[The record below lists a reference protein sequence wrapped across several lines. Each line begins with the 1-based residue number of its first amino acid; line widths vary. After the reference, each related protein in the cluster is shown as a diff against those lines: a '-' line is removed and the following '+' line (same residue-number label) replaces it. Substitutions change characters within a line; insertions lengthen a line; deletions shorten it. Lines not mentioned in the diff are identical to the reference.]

1 MTVRCEAGKTTVLI
15 PTFQRATMLRR
26 CLESVMVDLG
36 DGDRV
41 LVVSDGS
48 TDDTGAVARSFGPRV
63 RFVERPNGGKAAA
76 VNTGLALVETE
87 YCWIFDDDD
96 VVLTG
101 ASSRQAH
108 FMDQQPE
115 LGFCVG
121 SWEYG
126 HAVDEGGAL
135 RGTGAVSQIPEL
147 KPRGALLPLFEANYI
162 GGAAMF
168 ARTAMLRSLGGLDVR
183 YARSQDYH
191 IAIRAALTHPF
202 AVVPNGPTFL
212 CDHHDAQRGPLME
225 RFPAD
230 YQKRKWLRFDQW
242 LYFDLLAPLADE
254 RFEEPG
260 ASEAQRIAVALTSRA
275 RVAASKLLRHAA
287 VDALFQRVSLCPDVL
302 PDDYERRL
310 LETLPLLGHWYGVGV
325 LAQERAFWRGIQ
337 EIRRL
342 NKVGAAVAD
351 ALLVARPSRLRHG
364 LSIIAKG
371 Y

>member
-1 MTVRCEAGKTTVLI
+1 MTVRGEAGKTTVLV
-15 PTFQRATMLRR
+15 PTWQRATMLRR
-26 CLESVMVDLG
+26 CLESVLADLG

-76 VNTGLALVETE
+76 INTGLELVDTE
-87 YCWIFDDDD
+87 YCWVFDDDD
-96 VVLTG
+96 VVLKG
-101 ASSRQAH
+101 AISRQAH
-108 FMDQQPE
+108 VMNQQLA
-115 LGFCVG
+115 LGFCVS
-121 SWEYG
+121 SWEL
-126 HAVDEGGAL
+126 AKNVEEGRGL
-135 RGTGAVSQIPEL
+135 RGTGAVFQIPDL
-147 KPRGALLPLFEANYI
+147 KPRGALVPLFESNYI

-168 ARTAMLRSLGGLDVR
+168 ARTDMLRSLGGLDVR

-191 IAIRAALTHPF
+191 LALRAALTHPL

-212 CDHHDAQRGPLME
+212 YDQHDSTRGPLME
-225 RFPAD
+225 RFPVA

-242 LYFDLLAPLADE
+242 LYFDILAPLADE

-260 ASEAQRIAVALTSRA
+260 ALEAQRTAVALTNRA
-275 RVAASKLLRHAA
+275 RAAASKLLRHAA
-287 VDALFQRVSLCPDVL
+287 VDALFQRVSRCPDVL
-302 PDDYERRL
+302 PDAYERTL
-310 LETLPLLGHWYGVGV
+310 LETLPMLGHWYGTGM

-337 EIRRL
+337 EIRRF

-351 ALLVARPSRLRHG
+351 ALSVARPSPIRYG
-364 LSIIAKG
+364 LSVIVKG